1 MNNIVE
7 IVAEIAN
14 PIADEKGYRVVNIEY
29 IKEGKNW
36 FLRIYIDKPGGVDL
50 NDCAVFNELISQK
63 LDSIEPDPIPYAYY
77 LEVSS
82 PGAERPLKTEDD
94 LVSAVDR
101 YIHVSLFDPVNK
113 QNVFEGYLKELTDDK
128 IVMEVKEKTKTKEVE
143 IERKNVSKARL
154 AIEF

>member
-1 MNNIVE
+1 M
-7 IVAEIAN
+7 
-14 PIADEKGYRVVNIEY
+14 
-29 IKEGKNW
+29 
-36 FLRIYIDKPGGVDL
+36 
-50 NDCAVFNELISQK
+50 
-63 LDSIEPDPIPYAYY
+63 DSIEPDPIPYAYY